1 MPVRVRL
8 APSPTGYFHVGTA
21 RTALFNWILAKQ
33 DPEGVFILRVEDTD
47 PERNR
52 EEWVEAIYSAM
63 DWLGLDYTG
72 PFRQSEN
79 GPAHAAA
86 LEALRAGGFLYY
98 CDCTSEALAARKG
111 EGATPGYDGFC
122 RERHLERS
130 ASTALRF
137 RTPDDETILVPD
149 LVRGEVAFTT
159 SAIDD
164 FVVARRTGEALYA
177 LANVVDDR
185 NDRITHVVR
194 GEEHLANAP
203 KQMMLWSAL
212 NAATGL
218 EVPLPVFAHLP
229 LLVNEQR
236 KKLSKRRDPVA
247 LELYRDQGYLAAAV
261 RNYLALLGW
270 SPRGDDEIVD
280 MATIIEQFRLEDV
293 AHSPAYFDVK
303 KLTAFNG
310 TYIRSL
316 SPYQFARACWP
327 WVDPRDVPWRPTGY
341 RPAWGEDR
349 FDPAL
354 YARVLALI
362 QERVA
367 RLDEVPAMVDFFFT
381 DPVMDEAAFDKVVRL
396 DPTGEAV
403 LEAAL
408 AAYGALEDFSAEP
421 LHAATLALAE
431 ARGLSLRKAQAPIR
445 CAVTGRLVGPPL
457 FESLALLGP
466 ETTLAR
472 LRAALERARP
482 SGS

>member
-33 DPEGVFILRVEDTD
+33 DPEGVFILRIEDTD

-52 EEWVEAIYSAM
+52 EEWVEAIYAAM
-63 DWLGLDYTG
+63 AWLGLDYTG

-79 GPAHAAA
+79 APAHAAA
-86 LEALRAGGFLYY
+86 LEALRAAGALYY
-98 CDCTSEALAARKG
+98 CDCTPAEVEARKG

-122 RERHLERS
+122 RERGLARS
-130 ASTALRF
+130 ATTALRF
-137 RTPDDETILVPD
+137 RTPDEGTILVPD
-149 LVRGEVAFTT
+149 LVRGEVAFAL

-164 FVVARRTGEALYA
+164 FVVARRSGEALYA

-185 NDRITHVVR
+185 DDRITHVVR

-247 LELYRDQGYLAAAV
+247 LELYRDQGYLPEAV
-261 RNYLALLGW
+261 LNYLALLGW
-270 SPRGDDEIVD
+270 SPRGGEEIVD
-280 MATIIEQFRLEDV
+280 PATVIEQFRLEDV
-293 AHSPAYFDVK
+293 AHSPAFFDLK

-310 TYIRSL
+310 VYIRSL
-316 SPYQFARACWP
+316 PPEAFAARCRP
-327 WVDPRDVPWRPTGY
+327 WVDPGAVPWRPSGY

-349 FDPAL
+349 FDQAL
-354 YARVLALI
+354 FARLAPLV

-381 DPVMDEAAFDKVVRL
+381 EPTMDEAAFDKVIRH
-396 DPTGEAV
+396 DPEG
-403 LEAAL
+403 AAL
-408 AAYGALEDFSAEP
+408 LDAALHVYGALEPFTPEA
-421 LHAATLALAE
+421 LHAATLALGE
-431 ARGLSLRKAQAPIR
+431 ARGLSLRRAQAPIR

-457 FESLALLGP
+457 FESLALLGRAS
-466 ETTLAR
+466 TLAR
-472 LRAALERARP
+472 LRRALERA
-482 SGS
+482 G

>member
-21 RTALFNWILAKQ
+21 RTALFNWILARQ

-52 EEWVEAIYSAM
+52 EEWVQAIYAAM
-63 DWLGLDYTG
+63 AWLGLDYTG

-79 GPAHAAA
+79 APAHAAA
-86 LEALRAGGFLYY
+86 LEALRGAGYLYY
-98 CDCTSEALAARKG
+98 CDCTPGEVEARKG

-122 RERHLERS
+122 RERGLERS
-130 ASTALRF
+130 EKTALRF
-137 RTPDDETILVPD
+137 RTPDEGTLNVPD
-149 LVRGEVAFTT
+149 LVRGEVAFAL

-164 FVVARRTGEALYA
+164 FVVARRSGEALYA

-185 NDRITHVVR
+185 DDRITHVVR

-247 LELYRDQGYLAAAV
+247 LEMYRDQGYVVAAV
-261 RNYLALLGW
+261 LNYLALLGW
-270 SPRGDDEIVD
+270 SPRGDEEIVD
-280 MATIIEQFRLEDV
+280 MDEIVRQFRLEDV
-293 AHSPAYFDVK
+293 AHSPAFFDVK

-310 TYIRSL
+310 AYIRAL
-316 SPYQFARACWP
+316 SPEAFVEACRP
-327 WVDPRDVPWRPTGY
+327 WVDPGEVAWRPTGY

-349 FDPAL
+349 YDEGLF
-354 YARVLALI
+354 ARVAPLV

-367 RLDEVPAMVDFFFT
+367 RLDEVPAMVDFFFS
-381 DPVMDEAAFDKVVRL
+381 DPAYDEAAFEKVIRH
-396 DPTGEAV
+396 DPEGPAV
-403 LEAAL
+403 LSAAVG
-408 AAYGALEDFSAEP
+408 AYGALEGFDPAA

-457 FESLALLGP
+457 FESLALIGRE
-466 ETTLAR
+466 ETIAR
-472 LRAALERARP
+472 LSAALERGA
-482 SGS
+482 